1 MLKHRTCLQYVH
13 SPASL
18 FEGKSVVTARERACT
33 IRNPIACLGI
43 VGIPWRQAGAKG
55 KKQVMTE
62 NERRAQDV
70 LTREDLLLRGLAT
83 VALVTVFFLVLLT
96 VTP

>member
-1 MLKHRTCLQYVH
+1 
-13 SPASL
+13 
-18 FEGKSVVTARERACT
+18 
-33 IRNPIACLGI
+33 
-43 VGIPWRQAGAKG
+43 
-55 KKQVMTE
+55 MTE